1 MPRNAAEQVSFNKLP
16 AVSEF
21 LKFPQHYPQKG
32 GHYMEKLI
40 ATEKAVEVIEL
51 LKAKHGNLVFE
62 QSSGCCDGT
71 VPMCF
76 QADGHYISSQLV
88 LIGEIAGV
96 PYYID
101 KHQAEYLKH
110 MQVVVDVMEGR
121 GASFSLES
129 AEGFAFLMKSKVMK

>member
-1 MPRNAAEQVSFNKLP
+1 MNKL
-16 AVSEF
+16 V
-21 LKFPQHYPQKG
+21 
-32 GHYMEKLI
+32 

-51 LKAKHGNLVFE
+51 LKAKHGTLVFE

-88 LIGEIAGV
+88 LVGEIAAV

-110 MQVVVDVMEGR
+110 MQILVDVMEGR

-129 AEGFAFLMKSKVMK
+129 AEGFAFLMKSKVME

>member
-1 MPRNAAEQVSFNKLP
+1 
-16 AVSEF
+16 
-21 LKFPQHYPQKG
+21 
-32 GHYMEKLI
+32 MEKLI

-129 AEGFAFLMKSKVMK
+129 AEGFAFLMTSKVMK

>member
-1 MPRNAAEQVSFNKLP
+1 MQ
-16 AVSEF
+16 
-21 LKFPQHYPQKG
+21 
-32 GHYMEKLI
+32 KLI

-51 LKAKHGNLVFE
+51 LKAKHGNLLFQ

-76 QADGHYISSQLV
+76 HADGHYISSQNV

-101 KHQAEYLKH
+101 KTQDAYLKH
-110 MQVVVDVMEGR
+110 MQFIVDATEGM

-129 AEGFAFLMKSKVMK
+129 AEGFAFMMTSRVIQ

>member
-1 MPRNAAEQVSFNKLP
+1 
-16 AVSEF
+16 
-21 LKFPQHYPQKG
+21 
-32 GHYMEKLI
+32 MEKLI

-51 LKAKHGNLVFE
+51 LKAKHGKLVFE

-88 LIGEIAGV
+88 LIGEIADV

-121 GASFSLES
+121 GSSFSLES
-129 AEGFAFLMKSKVMK
+129 AEGFAFLMKSAVID

>member
-1 MPRNAAEQVSFNKLP
+1 MDKL
-16 AVSEF
+16 A
-21 LKFPQHYPQKG
+21 
-32 GHYMEKLI
+32 
-40 ATEKAVEVIEL
+40 ATEKAIEVIEL

-88 LIGEIAGV
+88 LVGEIAAV

-110 MQVVVDVMEGR
+110 MQILVDVMEGH

-129 AEGFAFLMKSKVMK
+129 AEGFAFLMKSKVME